1 NGLRDLGYIESKDF
15 VIESRWEPGRYDRL
29 QELAAELVRLPVDIM
44 VSGNTAALLAIKRAT
59 TTIPV
64 VMLGQGD
71 PVGTGLVDNLAHP
84 GGNIT
89 GLSNISPELSGKRLE
104 LLKGIVPG
112 LSRVAILT
120 NSANP
125 VIGVA
130 VGETVAAARLIG
142 LSVQALDVRAPDDL
156 QGAFAAIRRGGAQ
169 ALVLTADSLHFSL
182 RRRVIDLAVKA
193 RLPAAYAHREFA
205 EAGGLIAYG
214 PSFVDLY
221 RRAAVYVDKILK

>member
-1 NGLRDLGYIESKDF
+1 MDRRRFLLISLAGAVAAPFAAEAQQAGKVVRIGWLQPAPPSERWAEGFRHGLRDLGYIEGKDF
-15 VIESRWEPGRYDRL
+15 IIESRWEPGRYDRL
-29 QELAAELVRLPVDIM
+29 QELAGELVRLPVDIM

-89 GLSNISPELSGKRLE
+89 GLSNISPELGGKRLE

-130 VGETVAAARLIG
+130 VGETVAAA
-142 LSVQALDVRAPDDL
+142 
-156 QGAFAAIRRGGAQ
+156 
-169 ALVLTADSLHFSL
+169 
-182 RRRVIDLAVKA
+182 
-193 RLPAAYAHREFA
+193 
-205 EAGGLIAYG
+205 
-214 PSFVDLY
+214 
-221 RRAAVYVDKILK
+221 